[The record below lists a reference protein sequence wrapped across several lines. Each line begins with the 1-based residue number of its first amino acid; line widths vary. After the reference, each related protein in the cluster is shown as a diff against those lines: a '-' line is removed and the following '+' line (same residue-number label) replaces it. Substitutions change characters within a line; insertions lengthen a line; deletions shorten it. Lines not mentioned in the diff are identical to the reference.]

1 MKLSESGAKLPTMSL
16 TLAAT
21 KLNTYLPLFLI
32 VMMAITFSI
41 ANLVLTR
48 ALGPSRAGKIKG
60 QSYESGMNPVGTA
73 RKRFNVRF
81 YLIAMVFLV
90 FDIEVVFLYPW
101 ATTFPNIAP
110 FPNQEGLIWLF
121 RIFFFLLTTVVAY
134 VYGYRKG
141 VFKFD

>member
-1 MKLSESGAKLPTMSL
+1 
-16 TLAAT
+16 
-21 KLNTYLPLFLI
+21 
-32 VMMAITFSI
+32 
-41 ANLVLTR
+41 
-48 ALGPSRAGKIKG
+48 
-60 QSYESGMNPVGTA
+60 
-73 RKRFNVRF
+73 
-81 YLIAMVFLV
+81 
-90 FDIEVVFLYPW
+90 LYPW

>member
-1 MKLSESGAKLPTMSL
+1 MTHA
-16 TLAAT
+16 LATSDLAS
-21 KLNTYLPLFLI
+21 YLPIFL
-32 VMMAITFSI
+32 VTMMAIGFAV
-41 ANLVLTR
+41 ANFAITML
-48 ALGPSRAGKIKG
+48 LGPKRDGKVKG
-60 QSYESGMNPVGTA
+60 ETYESGMNPMGTA

-90 FDIEVVFLYPW
+90 FDVEIIFLYPW
-101 ATTFPNIAP
+101 ATTFPNLAHGDSSAI
-110 FPNQEGLIWLF
+110 IWLS

>member
-1 MKLSESGAKLPTMSL
+1 MSL

-21 KLNTYLPLFLI
+21 ELNTYLPLFLI

-48 ALGPSRAGKIKG
+48 ALGPSRSGKIKG

>member
-1 MKLSESGAKLPTMSL
+1 MHL

-21 KLNTYLPLFLI
+21 DLKSYLPIFLI
-32 VMMAITFSI
+32 VMMAIGFAV
-41 ANLVLTR
+41 ANMVLTR
-48 ALGPSRAGKIKG
+48 VLGPSRAGKIKG

-90 FDIEVVFLYPW
+90 FDVEVIFLYPW
-101 ATTFPNIAP
+101 ACSFPNLAP
-110 FPNQEGLIWLF
+110 YPNQEGLVWLF